1 MVQTERIKDIVRK
14 GEKELNLRIK
24 MLRMTNKASWS
35 VVNKYVTDPLCEN
48 EEDERKW
55 TREVR
60 EAKEEVRQR
69 ESLDKSRFSVM
80 LQIDRLV
87 EQVSTGPRW
96 LGTMFSMLWWH
107 RKREERVALIEN

>member
-1 MVQTERIKDIVRK
+1 
-14 GEKELNLRIK
+14 
-24 MLRMTNKASWS
+24 MLRMANKASWL

-80 LQIDRLV
+80 LQIDRLL

>member
-1 MVQTERIKDIVRK
+1 MVHECWKKLHIA
-14 GEKELNLRIK
+14 G
-24 MLRMTNKASWS
+24 
-35 VVNKYVTDPLCEN
+35 
-48 EEDERKW
+48 
-55 TREVR
+55 
-60 EAKEEVRQR
+60 
-69 ESLDKSRFSVM
+69 LDKSRFSVM

>member
-96 LGTMFSMLWWH
+96 LGTMFSRLWWQ
-107 RKREERVALIEN
+107 RKREERVALIDN